1 MFLQQGKIFLT
12 AVACL
17 LFVGAGVAQQR
28 DVDYSRI
35 KATPS
40 ARPVMASPVQ
50 SGRTANPSILTI
62 KAFAVDIS
70 KPLTSAIASIT
81 SRATG
86 KTQVL
91 SLANGRL
98 EQVFYEPDVLA
109 IEVSGEGYTTA
120 FRSMTIAV
128 SSTGNRYEFDA
139 QLDPAPIKLTV
150 WAVDSRTNKLIHDAR
165 FTISGKAGK
174 TTLLLTPDS
183 TTGLV
188 KTDLPGKGI
197 YQLTSSANGYGD
209 FTKSIRLDSVQ
220 SEARVMLTPK
230 KAPDI
235 TKAQAL
241 PKAVVKSAKTAY
253 VETPTAKPALKVPT
267 LSGNLSVPAVTNKPF
282 GSLEKG
288 KAISLKNIYFDQS
301 SPVLRPESST
311 ELDQL
316 AAALLENAGTQI
328 EIRGHTDNQGDF
340 DLNVKL
346 SRDRCQAVVDYL
358 TSKGIAK
365 NRLKAVGRGPIDPVA
380 PNNNEE
386 NRKKNRRVEVVPVL

>member
-1 MFLQQGKIFLT
+1 MFLQNGKLFL
-12 AVACL
+12 AVAVYVL
-17 LFVGAGVAQQR
+17 LAGSGMAQR
-28 DVDYSRI
+28 REMDYSRI

-40 ARPVMASPVQ
+40 ARPVMASPAQ
-50 SGRTANPSILTI
+50 AGRTANPSILTI

-70 KPLTSAIASIT
+70 KPLTSAVASLT
-81 SRATG
+81 SQSSG
-86 KTQVL
+86 KTQTL
-91 SLANGRL
+91 SLANGRI

-150 WAVDSRTNKLIHDAR
+150 WAVDSRTNKLIREAR

-188 KTDLPGKGI
+188 KTDLPGKGV

-209 FTKSIRLDSVQ
+209 FTKSIKLDSVQ

-235 TKAQAL
+235 TKTQAL
-241 PKAVVKSAKTAY
+241 PEAVVKSAKTAY
-253 VETPTAKPALKVPT
+253 VETATAKPAPKVPA
-267 LSGNLSVPAVTNKPF
+267 LSGSLPMPAVTNKPF
-282 GSLEKG
+282 GNLEKG
-288 KAISLKNIYFDQS
+288 KAIALKNIYFDQS
-301 SPVLRPESST
+301 SPVLRPESSP

-316 AAALLENAGTQI
+316 AAVLLENPATNI

-365 NRLKAVGRGPIDPVA
+365 NRLKAVGRGPIDPIA

-386 NRKKNRRVEVVPVL
+386 NRKKNRRVEIVPGF

>member
-1 MFLQQGKIFLT
+1 MLLSNGKLFLAT
-12 AVACL
+12 VVYL
-17 LFVGAGVAQQR
+17 LVVSSGMAQR
-28 DVDYSRI
+28 REVDYSRI

-40 ARPVMASPVQ
+40 ARPVMASPVE
-50 SGRTANPSILTI
+50 SGRATKPSILTV

-70 KPLTSAIASIT
+70 KPMTSAIASIT
-81 SRATG
+81 SKATG
-86 KTQVL
+86 KTQQF
-91 SLANGRL
+91 SLVDGRL
-98 EQVFYEPDVLA
+98 ERVFEGPDVLA

-128 SSTGNRYEFDA
+128 SPTGNRYEFDA

-183 TTGLV
+183 VTGLV
-188 KTDLPGKGI
+188 KTDLPGRGV

-230 KAPDI
+230 KTPDI
-235 TKAQAL
+235 TKTQAL
-241 PKAVVKSAKTAY
+241 PEAVVKSAKTAY
-253 VETPTAKPALKVPT
+253 VETPTAKPALKAPA
-267 LSGNLSVPAVTNKPF
+267 LSANLRMPAVTNQPF
-282 GSLEKG
+282 GAIEKG
-288 KAISLKNIYFDQS
+288 KAVTLKNIYFDQS
-301 SPVLRPESST
+301 SPVLRPESSP

-316 AAALLENAGTQI
+316 AAVLSENPALQI

-346 SRDRCQAVVDYL
+346 SRDRCQAVIDYL
-358 TSKGIAK
+358 AGKGIAK
-365 NRLKAVGRGPIDPVA
+365 SRLKAVGRGPIDPVS
-380 PNNNEE
+380 PNSSED
-386 NRKKNRRVEVVPVL
+386 NRKKNRRVEFVAL